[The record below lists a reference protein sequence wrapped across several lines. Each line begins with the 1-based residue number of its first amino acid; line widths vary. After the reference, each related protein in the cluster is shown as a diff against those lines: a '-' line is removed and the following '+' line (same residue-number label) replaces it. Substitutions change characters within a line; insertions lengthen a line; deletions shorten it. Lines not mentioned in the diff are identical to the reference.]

1 MLSFCFCLG
10 ILRSNPIV
18 DIKFIVLV
26 KQMRLLGLVVSM
38 AAVLYLVTSAIGKQ
52 SQNSASDKS
61 LLDRPAEVKSQVN
74 KALEK
79 TEKARQDALNQSTS
93 TSN

>member
-1 MLSFCFCLG
+1 
-10 ILRSNPIV
+10 
-18 DIKFIVLV
+18 
-26 KQMRLLGLVVSM
+26 MRLLGLVVSM
-38 AAVLYLVTSAIGKQ
+38 GIVLYLVTSAIGKQ
-52 SQNSASDKS
+52 GNSSTSDKK
-61 LLDRPAEVKSQVN
+61 LLDRPAEVKTQVN

>member
-1 MLSFCFCLG
+1 
-10 ILRSNPIV
+10 
-18 DIKFIVLV
+18 
-26 KQMRLLGLVVSM
+26 MRLLGLVVSM
-38 AAVLYLVTSAIGKQ
+38 GIVLYLVTSVIGKQ
-52 SQNSASDKS
+52 NTNSASDKN

-74 KALEK
+74 KALET

>member
-1 MLSFCFCLG
+1 
-10 ILRSNPIV
+10 
-18 DIKFIVLV
+18 
-26 KQMRLLGLVVSM
+26 MRLLGLVVSM

-52 SQNSASDKS
+52 NSNSTSDKK

-74 KALEK
+74 KALET
-79 TEKARQDALNQSTS
+79 TEKARQEALNQSTS

>member
-1 MLSFCFCLG
+1 
-10 ILRSNPIV
+10 
-18 DIKFIVLV
+18 
-26 KQMRLLGLVVSM
+26 MRLLGLVVSM

-52 SQNSASDKS
+52 SQNSASDKN
-61 LLDRPAEVKSQVN
+61 LLDRPAEVKSQIN
-74 KALEK
+74 KALET

>member
-1 MLSFCFCLG
+1 
-10 ILRSNPIV
+10 
-18 DIKFIVLV
+18 
-26 KQMRLLGLVVSM
+26 MRLLGLVVSM
-38 AAVLYLVTSAIGKQ
+38 GIVLYLVTSVVGKQ
-52 SQNSASDKS
+52 SNNNASDKK

-74 KALEK
+74 KALET